1 MKDLIIQKLT
11 SRKFWVA
18 VAAIISGLIMLFG
31 YADTEVETITGAIL
45 SIGGAIG
52 YMIAESM
59 VDAKS
64 LGTILEGAEIIVD
77 ELKEKDGK

>member
-1 MKDLIIQKLT
+1 MKEWIIRKLT

-18 VAAIISGLIMLFG
+18 IATIVSGLIMMFG
-31 YADTEVETITGAIL
+31 YADTEAETISGAIL

-52 YMIAESM
+52 YMLAESL

-77 ELKEKDGK
+77 ELKEKDGE

>member
-1 MKDLIIQKLT
+1 MDWIIQKLT

-18 VAAIISGLIMLFG
+18 VATIISGLVMMFG
-31 YADTEVETITGAIL
+31 YADTEAETIAGAIL

-52 YMIAESM
+52 YMITEGM

-64 LGTILEGAEIIVD
+64 LGQILENGEVIIEEIND
-77 ELKEKDGK
+77 KDGE